1 MRINF
6 EGDGH
11 HQLMQK
17 IHTTE
22 LPSTLIHQTPLKVHK
37 IRIFVIE
44 KFMSVGNK
52 ISSFL
57 YIERLVTKEIF
68 TVVLACNKVVKGYNK
83 FSLGFRLIASLLLFA
98 ALKF

>member
-11 HQLMQK
+11 HQPMRK

-37 IRIFVIE
+37 IRIYEI
-44 KFMSVGNK
+44 FMYVGNK